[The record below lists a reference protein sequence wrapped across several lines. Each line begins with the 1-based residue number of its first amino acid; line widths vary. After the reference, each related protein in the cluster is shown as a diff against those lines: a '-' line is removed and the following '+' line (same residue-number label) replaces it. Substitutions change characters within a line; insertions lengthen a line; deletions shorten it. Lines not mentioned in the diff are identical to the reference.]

1 MQAEV
6 EPEEHADRPRRDLS
20 AHFDAVGGGAFE
32 PLEHVPPAAAGLF
45 GRFIAHQRLVH
56 TFETNVRGPAHRLRV
71 AGHEVSALLPVAVN
85 PGNVGAAF
93 AVLSYAGELAVT
105 VVTDP
110 DLVPDDEALVALLAA
125 ELGAFSQVSV

>member
-1 MQAEV
+1 M
-6 EPEEHADRPRRDLS
+6 
-20 AHFDAVGGGAFE
+20 
-32 PLEHVPPAAAGLF
+32 
-45 GRFIAHQRLVH
+45 
-56 TFETNVRGPAHRLRV
+56 